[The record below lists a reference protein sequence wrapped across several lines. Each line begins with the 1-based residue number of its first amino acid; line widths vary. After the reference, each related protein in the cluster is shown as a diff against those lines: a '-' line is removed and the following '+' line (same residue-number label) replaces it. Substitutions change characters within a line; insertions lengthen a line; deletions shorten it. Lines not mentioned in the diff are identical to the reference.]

1 MLYTTFYLFSS
12 LTLCSKTTAL
22 EAHIVL
28 CVFCIRLSPL
38 VKHLYFLVN
47 TLPIT
52 AFRQRNRA
60 NKTKKMACLGVM
72 WECVL
77 VQVCQDAFRIDG
89 VLFGFIVYG
98 ASLSWQT
105 YCKPLEEGNFEQM
118 EAYYYVGRNSKC
130 VIIVLI
136 QATYRYI
143 KLSSCMHRAWL
154 LNNHHLSG
162 HSSNTVLEVSP
173 DSHVCVKAYSF

>member
-1 MLYTTFYLFSS
+1 
-12 LTLCSKTTAL
+12 
-22 EAHIVL
+22 
-28 CVFCIRLSPL
+28 
-38 VKHLYFLVN
+38 
-47 TLPIT
+47 
-52 AFRQRNRA
+52 
-60 NKTKKMACLGVM
+60 MACLGVM

-173 DSHVCVKAYSF
+173 DSHVCVKAY